1 MMTAEAAK
9 CGCNFED
16 VTILGFIDYNAPHAR
31 GSESSQSLAKTA
43 AALNSINKTKNATLL
58 LLPDLARSSCA
69 RGLADEEAQIQSNL
83 WAQMQHVDTRWIHTF
98 EVEDRASSM
107 SQLRRWTSGRIAVH
121 ADCVGDNKWVT
132 DSELAV
138 AGRPLFCYGK
148 EHVMPK
154 TTQVVIPENLSADDD
169 LKLSERKRP
178 GKETMMAQ
186 KGVGNY
192 MSILISCMKG
202 LAFGKQAPLLVV
214 NLTGYIEDMAV
225 VATRMQTECAGSSQ
239 NVSGPNFNS

>member
-1 MMTAEAAK
+1 
-9 CGCNFED
+9 
-16 VTILGFIDYNAPHAR
+16 
-31 GSESSQSLAKTA
+31 
-43 AALNSINKTKNATLL
+43 
-58 LLPDLARSSCA
+58 
-69 RGLADEEAQIQSNL
+69 
-83 WAQMQHVDTRWIHTF
+83 MQHVDTRWIHTF
-98 EVEDRASSM
+98 EVENNASGM

-121 ADCVGDNKWVT
+121 ADSYNDNKWVT

-148 EHVMPK
+148 EHVMPR

-169 LKLSERKRP
+169 LKLAERKRP

-202 LAFGKQAPLLVV
+202 LTFGKQAPLLLV
-214 NLTGYIEDMAV
+214 NLTGYIEDMAI
-225 VATRMQTECAGSSQ
+225 VATHMQSECRGY
-239 NVSGPNFNS
+239 NPIMSGPKSQHLVT